1 MSESAQAASSGT
13 ALHDLLAPLGEA
25 SYSEARCAEMAD
37 LIDEIRSL
45 KTARNAVVLAHNYQR
60 PEIFQV
66 ADFVGDSLELARQA
80 TTVEAEVIVFCGV
93 HFMAET
99 AKILNPTR
107 RVILPDLRAGCSL
120 ADSVTAEDLAERK
133 AELRAIYPDL
143 AVVGYVNTTA
153 DVKAECDACCTSSNA
168 VRVVEALPSEHILFV
183 PDRNLAAH
191 VQSQTRKTI
200 IAWDGNCYVHQQITP
215 EQIAAVR
222 KALPR
227 VKILAHPECRADVLA
242 LADAVLSTSGMV
254 RYATESPD
262 REFLIV
268 TECGLSDRLLLE
280 VPEKR
285 FYKSCKLCAYMKMIT
300 LEGTRDALRDL
311 APEITLP
318 EEVRVRAPSKR
329 CSRWAGERTGGAC
342 RRGRRGRPHR
352 ARGGAARVAGAGAR
366 RPVRRLVGAPW
377 RTRARIRVARGRRPT
392 GAGGPD
398 DPPRHS
404 PRAALHLRPAGA

>member
-1 MSESAQAASSGT
+1 MTTAALPVPPT
-13 ALHDLLAPLGEA
+13 PAPNALHALLEPLGDTA
-25 SYSEARCAEMAD
+25 YSPARCAVMAD
-37 LIDEIRSL
+37 TIAEIAAL
-45 KTARNAVVLAHNYQR
+45 KRTRNAVILAHNYQR

-80 TTVEAEVIVFCGV
+80 TRVDAETIVFCGV

-107 RVILPDLRAGCSL
+107 RVLLPDLRAGCSL

-153 DVKAECDACCTSSNA
+153 EVKAECDACCTSSNA

-183 PDRNLAAH
+183 PDRNLAAY
-191 VQSQTRKTI
+191 VQSQTRKSI
-200 IAWDGNCYVHQQITP
+200 IAWDGNCYVHHQITP

-222 KALPR
+222 QALPR
-227 VKILAHPECRADVLA
+227 IRVLAHPECRADVLA

-254 RYATESPD
+254 RYAKESAE

-280 VPEKR
+280 VPEKK
-285 FYKSCKLCAYMKMIT
+285 FYKSCKLCQYMKMIT

-318 EEVRVRAPSKR
+318 EDVRVRA
-329 CSRWAGERTGGAC
+329 A
-342 RRGRRGRPHR
+342 
-352 ARGGAARVAGAGAR
+352 
-366 RPVRRLVGAPW
+366 
-377 RTRARIRVARGRRPT
+377 
-392 GAGGPD
+392 
-398 DPPRHS
+398 
-404 PRAALHLRPAGA
+404 AALERMLELGG

>member
-1 MSESAQAASSGT
+1 MDTPAAPTPTGAEIE
-13 ALHDLLAPLGEA
+13 ALFSPLGDPTYTPE
-25 SYSEARCAEMAD
+25 RCEGLAD
-37 LIDEIRSL
+37 LIAEIQAL
-45 KTARNAVVLAHNYQR
+45 KQSRNAVVLAHNYQR
-60 PEIFQV
+60 PEIFRV

-80 TTVEAEVIVFCGV
+80 TRVEAETIVFCGV

-99 AKILNPTR
+99 AKILNPSR

-133 AELRAIYPDL
+133 AELRAVYPDL

-183 PDRNLAAH
+183 PDRNLAAW
-191 VQSQTRKTI
+191 VQTQTRKSI
-200 IAWDGNCYVHQQITP
+200 IAWDGNCYVHHQITA

-222 KALPR
+222 RALPHVR
-227 VKILAHPECRADVLA
+227 VLAHPECRADVLQ

-254 RYATESPD
+254 RYARESAD

-280 VPEKR
+280 VPGKK
-285 FYKSCKLCAYMKMIT
+285 FYKSCKLCHYMKMIT

-311 APEITLP
+311 APEISLP
-318 EEVRVRAPSKR
+318 EDVR
-329 CSRWAGERTGGAC
+329 
-342 RRGRRGRPHR
+342 
-352 ARGGAARVAGAGAR
+352 
-366 RPVRRLVGAPW
+366 L
-377 RTRARIRVARGRRPT
+377 
-392 GAGGPD
+392 
-398 DPPRHS
+398 
-404 PRAALHLRPAGA
+404 RAAAALERMLELGG